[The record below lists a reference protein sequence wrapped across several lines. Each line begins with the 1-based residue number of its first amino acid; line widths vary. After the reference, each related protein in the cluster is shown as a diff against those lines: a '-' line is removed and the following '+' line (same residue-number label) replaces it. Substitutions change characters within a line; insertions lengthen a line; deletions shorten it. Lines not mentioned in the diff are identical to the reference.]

1 MPSVTKEKVVPPRI
15 STGSRAWWVRT
26 KTGAWKGG
34 SSPHQPVPW
43 GVVAPRTGAAAEHV
57 AAHDHGPHVRLHL
70 LDDRGAR
77 VDHAALH
84 AMLPTPGLELEDP
97 LVQLHPAHAER
108 VLLAL
113 IGPRDVT
120 VERDRQ
126 LELTIPIADLLA

>member
-1 MPSVTKEKVVPPRI
+1 
-15 STGSRAWWVRT
+15 
-26 KTGAWKGG
+26 
-34 SSPHQPVPW
+34 
-43 GVVAPRTGAAAEHV
+43 
-57 AAHDHGPHVRLHL
+57 
-70 LDDRGAR
+70 
-77 VDHAALH
+77 
-84 AMLPTPGLELEDP
+84 MLPTPGLELEDP